1 MTDVVRSVTA
11 PLMIGAAITTAL
23 LGLTLNQTFTYF
35 ATFPKDRTIYRLIV
49 GTLIVLDVVQT
60 VFSQLT
66 LWRWFIQAPQD
77 TVLGKTGIP
86 WPFAFSP
93 MLCGLTTAVVQ
104 TFYAYRV
111 FVLSRR
117 RMINP
122 LIIVFGALVQ
132 LSWSTYAT
140 TQIIKIREFS
150 RFHIHLRSIISWFW
164 LGTAALTD
172 CFLTVNLIY
181 WLSNSKTQ
189 IHQTNSLL
197 NSLILLAIETNC
209 LTFAVAALDLI
220 LFICRSDSAHL
231 APNLCLGK
239 LYSISLLISLN
250 TRCRLGKNFGGQR
263 SVLLDEPPDTH
274 SEPHSINTKPLD
286 CPLALNPW
294 RSSRLY
300 DFKNDLILSL
310 HKIRYCARLHFW
322 YGVVLI
328 MYRYLVIKDIFWSR
342 KNFKKAVKM

>member
-1 MTDVVRSVTA
+1 MDLSGALSTPSAWPTKIHECRVREALVQQDKIGYGRGVLIANESNHLLNRTIMTDVVRSVTA
-11 PLMIGAAITTAL
+11 PLMIGAAIT
-23 LGLTLNQTFTYF
+23 TYF

-77 TVLGKTGIP
+77 TILGKTGIP

-104 TFYAYRV
+104 TFYAYR
-111 FVLSRR
+111 
-117 RMINP
+117 MIIP
-122 LIIVFGALVQ
+122 LVIIFGALVQ

-150 RFHIHLRSIISWFW
+150 KFHIHLRSIISVFW

-172 CFLTVNLIY
+172 CFLTGNLIY

-197 NSLILLAIETNC
+197 NDLIMLAIETNG
-209 LTFAVAALDLI
+209 LTFAVAALDLV
-220 LFICRSDSAHL
+220 LFACRSDSAHL

-263 SVLLDEPPDTH
+263 SVLLDCMAAKAIDRYRLDSAE
-274 SEPHSINTKPLD
+274 KPE
-286 CPLALNPW
+286 
-294 RSSRLY
+294 
-300 DFKNDLILSL
+300 
-310 HKIRYCARLHFW
+310 
-322 YGVVLI
+322 
-328 MYRYLVIKDIFWSR
+328 
-342 KNFKKAVKM
+342 